1 MNSIFELEIDF
12 KNDCNSIY
20 AFFVKFETCK
30 HIRLYREHSKNPNNL
45 HKDSLFSKRY
55 IISNEI
61 MMENYNL
68 CFKNNFSLSSN
79 ISTDPIPE
87 RTQKI

>member
-12 KNDCNSIY
+12 KNDCNYIY
-20 AFFVKFETCK
+20 AFFVKFEICK
-30 HIRLYREHSKNPNNL
+30 HIRQYRGYSKNPNNL

-55 IISNEI
+55 IIRTETV
-61 MMENYNL
+61 MENYNL
-68 CFKNNFSLSSN
+68 CFKNNFCLSSS

-87 RTQKI
+87 RAQKI